1 MLPDLAGENTE
12 NPVRF
17 EFRIPNTF
25 FSIIAL
31 NMMHLLAI
39 YLKCKFNWRFHF
51 YLSILLVEG
60 ITNISDLLISLKTE
74 EEI

>member
-12 NPVRF
+12 NPFRF

-31 NMMHLLAI
+31 NMMYLLAV
-39 YLKCKFNWRFHF
+39 YLKCKFNWRFPF
-51 YLSILLVEG
+51 YLSILLAEG
-60 ITNISDLLISLKTE
+60 IINVFDLLISLKTE

>member
-25 FSIIAL
+25 FQYNRSQY
-31 NMMHLLAI
+31 N
-39 YLKCKFNWRFHF
+39 
-51 YLSILLVEG
+51 V
-60 ITNISDLLISLKTE
+60 LISRLSEMQIKL
-74 EEI
+74 EISFLPVKPTREGDHKHF